1 MSFILGVDTGGTYTD
16 AVILEDE
23 ERVIAFSKAL
33 TTHSDLSLGIGL
45 AIQKAIK
52 KKNTATEKISLV
64 SLSTTLATNALV
76 EGQGDRVALVMIGFQ
91 DSDLEKH
98 SIFDALKGDPFL
110 IIEGGHNYAGFEK
123 SPLAKNKLSKW
134 ISGIKGVSAYAV
146 CSQFAVRNPEHE
158 LEAAEIIRKLTD
170 KPVSLSHQISAKLN
184 GPKRALTAV
193 LNARLI
199 ALIDVLIIKAE
210 HVIKSLGIL
219 APLMVVRGDGALIS
233 AAQAREKPI
242 ETILSGPAAS
252 IVGARWLTGETE
264 AIISDIGGTTT
275 DIAVLKGGKPAID
288 PRGASVG
295 PYRTM
300 VEAVAMY
307 TFGLGGDSEV
317 KLELE
322 GLGGHISLGPKRV
335 IPVALAAS
343 IEPDLIHQTLD
354 SQLKNET
361 PNDFDARFIRRTRA
375 STEPVLSERDDKV
388 YRRIGEQFYP
398 MSEVVKSRLDLQ
410 SVIKLVSMGV
420 AQISAVTPSD
430 ASHVLGKSNAWDK
443 EAAIKAID
451 LFARRRN
458 GSGELLAG
466 STAQMAERIV
476 CQLTDQTSSSILE
489 MAFSEEKVDFGDKPD
504 VLAKHPLIQFGL
516 AGYSDLIKV
525 NVGISK
531 KIIGLGASAPT
542 YYPAVGAE
550 LNCEVILPEYAG
562 VANAI
567 GAVVGKIVMRESG
580 VISSPSEG
588 KYLVHL
594 DGKPVNFTSEVKA
607 LKVLEEKLTEKSI
620 KKAKEAGAE
629 NVSVNIDREI
639 KTANIENRSVF
650 VEASVLVEASGRP
663 RISKS

>member
-110 IIEGGHNYAGFEK
+110 VIEGGHNYAGFEK
-123 SPLAKNKLSKW
+123 SPLEKNKLSQW

-199 ALIDVLIIKAE
+199 ALIDLLIIKAE

-317 KLELE
+317 KLGLE
-322 GLGGHISLGPKRV
+322 GLGGDISLGPKRV

-430 ASHVLGKSNAWDK
+430 ASHVLGKSKAWDK

-620 KKAKEAGAE
+620 QKAKEAGAE

>member
-110 IIEGGHNYAGFEK
+110 VIEGGHNYAGFEK

-620 KKAKEAGAE
+620 QKAKEAGAE

>member
-110 IIEGGHNYAGFEK
+110 VIEGGHNYAGFEK
-123 SPLAKNKLSKW
+123 SPLEKNKLSKW

-199 ALIDVLIIKAE
+199 ALIDLLIIKAE

-567 GAVVGKIVMRESG
+567 GAVVGKIIMRESG

-594 DGKPVNFTSEVKA
+594 DGKPVNFISEAKA

-620 KKAKEAGAE
+620 QKAKEAGAE

>member
-33 TTHSDLSLGIGL
+33 TTHSDLSLGIGS
-45 AIQKAIK
+45 AIQKAVK
-52 KKNTATEKISLV
+52 QRNTAPEKISLV

-110 IIEGGHNYAGFEK
+110 VIEGGHNYAGFEK
-123 SPLAKNKLSKW
+123 SPLEKNKLSKW

-158 LEAAEIIRKLTD
+158 LEAAKIIRKLTD
-170 KPVSLSHQISAKLN
+170 RPVSLSHQISAKLN

-317 KLELE
+317 KLGLE
-322 GLGGHISLGPKRV
+322 GLGGDISLGPKRV

-354 SQLKNET
+354 NQLKNET

-476 CQLTDQTSSSILE
+476 CQLTEQTSSSILE

-504 VLAKHPLIQFGL
+504 VLAKHPLTQFGL

-594 DGKPVNFTSEVKA
+594 DGKPVNFTSEAKA

-620 KKAKEAGAE
+620 QKAKEAGAE
-629 NVSVNIDREI
+629 NVTVNIDKEI
-639 KTANIENRSVF
+639 KTANIENRVVF
-650 VEASVLVEASGRP
+650 VEANVLVEASGRP
-663 RISKS
+663 RIAIS

>member
-91 DSDLEKH
+91 EKDLEKH
-98 SIFDALKGDPFL
+98 SNFDALKGDPFL
-110 IIEGGHNYAGFEK
+110 VIEGGHNYAGFEK
-123 SPLAKNKLSKW
+123 SPLEKNKLSKW

-199 ALIDVLIIKAE
+199 ALIDLLIIKAE

-451 LFARRRN
+451 LFARRRD

-466 STAQMAERIV
+466 STSQMAERIV

-594 DGKPVNFTSEVKA
+594 DGKAINFTSEVKA
-607 LKVLEEKLTEKSI
+607 LKVLEEKLMEKSI
-620 KKAKEAGAE
+620 QKAKEAGAE

>member
-16 AVILEDE
+16 AVLLEDE
-23 ERVIAFSKAL
+23 ERIIAFSKTL
-33 TTHSDLSLGIGL
+33 TTHSDLSLGIGS
-45 AIQKAIK
+45 AIQKAVK
-52 KKNTATEKISLV
+52 QSNTAPEKISLV

-76 EGQGDRVALVMIGFQ
+76 EGQGDRVALVMIGFK

-110 IIEGGHNYAGFEK
+110 VIEGGHNYAGFEK
-123 SPLAKNKLSKW
+123 SRLAKNKLSKW
-134 ISGIKGVSAYAV
+134 VSEIKGVSAYAV

-158 LEAAEIIRKLTD
+158 LEAAKIIRKLTD

-199 ALIDVLIIKAE
+199 ALIDLLIVKAE

-317 KLELE
+317 KLGLE
-322 GLGGHISLGPKRV
+322 GLGGDISLGPKRV

-354 SQLKNET
+354 NQLKSET

-410 SVIKLVSMGV
+410 SVIKLVSVGV

-476 CQLTDQTSSSILE
+476 CQLTEQTSSSILE

-504 VLAKHPLIQFGL
+504 ALAKHPLTQFGL

-525 NVGISK
+525 NVGIGK

-594 DGKPVNFTSEVKA
+594 DGKPVNFTSEAKA
-607 LKVLEEKLTEKSI
+607 LQVLEEKLTEKSI
-620 KKAKEAGAE
+620 QKAKEAGAE
-629 NVSVNIDREI
+629 NVTVNIDKEI
-639 KTANIENRSVF
+639 KTANIGNRIVF
-650 VEASVLVEASGRP
+650 VEANVLVEASGRP
-663 RISKS
+663 RIAIS

>member
-23 ERVIAFSKAL
+23 ERVIAFAKAL
-33 TTHSDLSLGIGL
+33 TTHGDLSLGIGS
-45 AIQKAIK
+45 AIQKAVK
-52 KKNTATEKISLV
+52 QRNTAPEKISLV

-76 EGQGDRVALVMIGFQ
+76 EGQGDRVALIMIGFK

-110 IIEGGHNYAGFEK
+110 VIEGGHNYAGFEK
-123 SPLAKNKLSKW
+123 SPLEKNKLSRW
-134 ISGIKGVSAYAV
+134 LSELKGASAYAI

-170 KPVSLSHQISAKLN
+170 KPVSLSHQLSAKLN
-184 GPKRALTAV
+184 GPKRALTAI

-199 ALIDVLIIKAE
+199 ALIDLLIIKAE
-210 HVIKSLGIL
+210 DIIKSLGIL

-275 DIAVLKGGKPAID
+275 DIAVLMGGKPAID

-317 KLELE
+317 KLQLE
-322 GLGGHISLGPKRV
+322 GLGGDISLGPKRV
-335 IPVALAAS
+335 IPISLAAA
-343 IEPDLIHQTLD
+343 IEPDSIHQSLD

-361 PNDFDARFIRRTRA
+361 PNDFDARFIRRTMA
-375 STEPVLSERDDKV
+375 STEPALSERDDKV
-388 YRRIGEQFYP
+388 YSRIGEQFYP

-410 SVIKLVSMGV
+410 SVVKLVSMGV
-420 AQISAVTPSD
+420 VQISALTPSD
-430 ASHVLGKSNAWDK
+430 ASHVLCKSNAWDK
-443 EAAIKAID
+443 NAAIKAVD
-451 LFARRRN
+451 LFARRRG
-458 GSGELLAG
+458 GSGELLAD
-466 STAQMAERIV
+466 STSQMAERIV
-476 CQLTDQTSSSILE
+476 CQLTEQTSSSILE
-489 MAFSEEKVDFGDKPD
+489 MAFSEEKVYFGDKPH
-504 VLAKHPLIQFGL
+504 VLAKHPLTQLGL
-516 AGYSDLIKV
+516 AGYNDLIKV
-525 NVGISK
+525 NVGIDK

-542 YYPAVGAE
+542 YYPAVGDK
-550 LNCEVILPEYAG
+550 LNCEVILPQHAG

-567 GAVVGKIVMRESG
+567 GAVVGKIVMRETG

-588 KYLVHL
+588 KFLVHL
-594 DGKPVNFTSEVKA
+594 DGNPFNFTNEAEA

-620 KKAKEAGAE
+620 QKAKEAGAE
-629 NVSVNIDREI
+629 NVTVNIDKEI
-639 KTANIENRSVF
+639 KTANIENRTVF
-650 VEASVLVEASGRP
+650 VEANILVEASGRP

>member
-23 ERVIAFSKAL
+23 ERVVAFSKAL
-33 TTHSDLSLGIGL
+33 TTHSDLSLGIGS
-45 AIQKAIK
+45 AIQKAVK
-52 KKNTATEKISLV
+52 QRNTAPEKISLV

-76 EGQGDRVALVMIGFQ
+76 EGQGDRVALIMIGFKY
-91 DSDLEKH
+91 SDLEKH

-110 IIEGGHNYAGFEK
+110 VIEGGHNYAGFEK
-123 SPLAKNKLSKW
+123 NPLEKNKLSRW
-134 ISGIKGVSAYAV
+134 ISEIEGVSAYAV

-199 ALIDVLIIKAE
+199 ALIDLLIVKAE

-275 DIAVLKGGKPAID
+275 DIAILKGGKPAID

-317 KLELE
+317 KLRVE
-322 GLGGHISLGPKRV
+322 GLGGDISLGPKRV

-354 SQLKNET
+354 NQLKNET

-451 LFARRRN
+451 LCARRRN

-476 CQLTDQTSSSILE
+476 CQLTEQTSSSILE

-504 VLAKHPLIQFGL
+504 ALAKHPLTQFGL

-525 NVGISK
+525 NIGIGK

-542 YYPAVGAE
+542 YYPAVGTE
-550 LNCEVILPEYAG
+550 LNCKVILPEYAG

-594 DGKPVNFTSEVKA
+594 DGKPVNFTNEAKA
-607 LKVLEEKLTEKSI
+607 MKVLEEKLTEKSI
-620 KKAKEAGAE
+620 QKAKEAGAE
-629 NVSVNIDREI
+629 NVNVNIDREI

-650 VEASVLVEASGRP
+650 VEASILVEASGRP

>member
-33 TTHSDLSLGIGL
+33 TTHSDLSLGIGS
-45 AIQKAIK
+45 AIQKAVEQ
-52 KKNTATEKISLV
+52 KNIDPKKISLV

-76 EGQGDRVALVMIGFQ
+76 EGQGDTVALIMIGFK
-91 DSDLEKH
+91 DSDLKKH

-110 IIEGGHNYAGFEK
+110 VIEGGHNYAGFEA
-123 SPLAKNKLSKW
+123 SPLAKNELSRW
-134 ISGIKGVSAYAV
+134 VSEIKGVSAYAV

-170 KPVSLSHQISAKLN
+170 KPVSLSHQISVKLN

-199 ALIDVLIIKAE
+199 ALIDLLIVKAE
-210 HVIKSLGIL
+210 HVIKSLGLL

-275 DIAVLKGGKPAID
+275 DIAVLMGGKPAID

-317 KLELE
+317 KLRVE
-322 GLGGHISLGPKRV
+322 GLGGDISLGPKRV

-354 SQLKNET
+354 NQLKNET

-398 MSEVVKSRLDLQ
+398 MSKVVKSRLDLQ

-458 GSGELLAG
+458 GSGELLAS
-466 STAQMAERIV
+466 STAQMAERII
-476 CQLTDQTSSSILE
+476 CQLTEQTSSSILE

-504 VLAKHPLIQFGL
+504 VLAKHPLTQFGL

-542 YYPAVGAE
+542 YYPAVGTE

-594 DGKPVNFTSEVKA
+594 DGKPVNFTSETEA

-620 KKAKEAGAE
+620 QKAKEAGAE

>member
-33 TTHSDLSLGIGL
+33 TTHSDLSLGIGS
-45 AIQKAIK
+45 AIQKAVK
-52 KKNTATEKISLV
+52 QRNTAPEKISLV

-76 EGQGDRVALVMIGFQ
+76 EGQGDRVALIMIGFK

-110 IIEGGHNYAGFEK
+110 VIEGGHNYAGFEK
-123 SPLAKNKLSKW
+123 SRLAKNKLSKW
-134 ISGIKGVSAYAV
+134 VSEIKGVSAYAV

-193 LNARLI
+193 LNARLV
-199 ALIDVLIIKAE
+199 ALIDLLIVKAE

-317 KLELE
+317 KLGLE
-322 GLGGHISLGPKRV
+322 GLGGDISLGPKRV

-354 SQLKNET
+354 NQLKNET

-410 SVIKLVSMGV
+410 SVIKLVSVGV

-504 VLAKHPLIQFGL
+504 VLAKHPLTQFGL

-542 YYPAVGAE
+542 YYPAVGDE

-594 DGKPVNFTSEVKA
+594 DGKPVNFTSEAKA

-620 KKAKEAGAE
+620 QKAKEAGAE

-639 KTANIENRSVF
+639 KTANIENRAVF
-650 VEASVLVEASGRP
+650 VEANVLVEASGRP
-663 RISKS
+663 RISIS

>member
-33 TTHSDLSLGIGL
+33 TTHSDLSLGIGS
-45 AIQKAIK
+45 AIQKAVK
-52 KKNTATEKISLV
+52 QRNTAPEKISLV

-110 IIEGGHNYAGFEK
+110 VIEGGHNYAGFEK
-123 SPLAKNKLSKW
+123 SRLAKNKLSKW
-134 ISGIKGVSAYAV
+134 VSEIKGVSAYAV

-199 ALIDVLIIKAE
+199 ALIDLLIVKAE

-317 KLELE
+317 KLGLE
-322 GLGGHISLGPKRV
+322 GLGGDISLGPKRV

-354 SQLKNET
+354 NQLKNET

-476 CQLTDQTSSSILE
+476 CQLTEQTSSSILE

-504 VLAKHPLIQFGL
+504 VLAKHPLTQFGL

-594 DGKPVNFTSEVKA
+594 DGKPVNFTSEAKA

-620 KKAKEAGAE
+620 QKAKEAGAE
-629 NVSVNIDREI
+629 NVTVNIDREI
-639 KTANIENRSVF
+639 KTANIENRAVF
-650 VEASVLVEASGRP
+650 VEANILVEASGRP
-663 RISKS
+663 RISIS

>member
-110 IIEGGHNYAGFEK
+110 VIEGGHNYAGFEK
-123 SPLAKNKLSKW
+123 SRLAKNKLSKW
-134 ISGIKGVSAYAV
+134 VSEIKGISAYAV

-158 LEAAEIIRKLTD
+158 LEAAKIIRKLTD

-199 ALIDVLIIKAE
+199 ALIDLLIVKAE
-210 HVIKSLGIL
+210 HVIKSFGIL

-295 PYRTM
+295 PYSTM

-620 KKAKEAGAE
+620 QKAKEAGAE

>member
-33 TTHSDLSLGIGL
+33 TTHSDLSLGIGS
-45 AIQKAIK
+45 AIQKAVK
-52 KKNTATEKISLV
+52 QRNTAPEKISLV

-110 IIEGGHNYAGFEK
+110 VIEGGHNYAGFEK
-123 SPLAKNKLSKW
+123 SPLAKNKLSRW
-134 ISGIKGVSAYAV
+134 VSEVKGVSAYAI

-158 LEAAEIIRKLTD
+158 LEAAEIIRQLTD

-199 ALIDVLIIKAE
+199 ALIDLLIVKAE

-275 DIAVLKGGKPAID
+275 DIAVLMGGKPAID

-317 KLELE
+317 KLGLE
-322 GLGGHISLGPKRV
+322 GLGGDISLGPKRV

-354 SQLKNET
+354 NQLKNET

-410 SVIKLVSMGV
+410 SVIKLVSVGV

-504 VLAKHPLIQFGL
+504 VLAKHPLTQFGL

-525 NVGISK
+525 NVGINK

-542 YYPAVGAE
+542 YYPAVGDE

-594 DGKPVNFTSEVKA
+594 DGKPVNFTSEAEA

-620 KKAKEAGAE
+620 QKAKEAGAE
-629 NVSVNIDREI
+629 NVTVNIDREI
-639 KTANIENRSVF
+639 KTANIENRAVF
-650 VEASVLVEASGRP
+650 VEANVLVEASGRP
-663 RISKS
+663 RISIS

>member
-33 TTHSDLSLGIGL
+33 TTHSDLSLGIGS
-45 AIQKAIK
+45 AIQKAVK
-52 KKNTATEKISLV
+52 QRNTAPEKISLV

-76 EGQGDRVALVMIGFQ
+76 EGQGDRVALIMIGFK

-110 IIEGGHNYAGFEK
+110 VIEGGHNYAGFEK
-123 SPLAKNKLSKW
+123 SRLAKNKLSKW
-134 ISGIKGVSAYAV
+134 VSEIKGISAYAV

-158 LEAAEIIRKLTD
+158 LEAAKIIRKLTD

-199 ALIDVLIIKAE
+199 ALIDLLIVKAE

-317 KLELE
+317 KLGLE
-322 GLGGHISLGPKRV
+322 GLGGDISLGPKRV

-354 SQLKNET
+354 NQLKNET

-398 MSEVVKSRLDLQ
+398 MSKVVKSRLDLQ

-476 CQLTDQTSSSILE
+476 CQLTEQTSSSILE

-504 VLAKHPLIQFGL
+504 VLAKHPLTQFGL

-594 DGKPVNFTSEVKA
+594 DGKPVNFTSEAKA

-620 KKAKEAGAE
+620 QKAKEAGAE

>member
-33 TTHSDLSLGIGL
+33 TTHSDLSLGIGS
-45 AIQKAIK
+45 AIQKAVK
-52 KKNTATEKISLV
+52 QRNTAPEKISLV

-76 EGQGDRVALVMIGFQ
+76 EGQGDRVALIMIGFK

-110 IIEGGHNYAGFEK
+110 VIEGGHNYAGFEK
-123 SPLAKNKLSKW
+123 SPLAKNKLSRW
-134 ISGIKGVSAYAV
+134 VSEIKGVSAYAV

-199 ALIDVLIIKAE
+199 ALIDLLIVKAE

-317 KLELE
+317 KLGLE
-322 GLGGHISLGPKRV
+322 GLGGDISLGPKRV

-354 SQLKNET
+354 NQLKNET

-410 SVIKLVSMGV
+410 SVIKLVSVGV

-476 CQLTDQTSSSILE
+476 CQLTEQTSSSILE

-504 VLAKHPLIQFGL
+504 VLAKHPLTQFGL

-594 DGKPVNFTSEVKA
+594 DGKPVNFTSEAKA

-620 KKAKEAGAE
+620 QKAKEAGAE

>member
-33 TTHSDLSLGIGL
+33 TTQSDLSLGIGS
-45 AIQKAIK
+45 AIQKAVK
-52 KKNTATEKISLV
+52 QRNTAPEKISLV

-110 IIEGGHNYAGFEK
+110 VIEGGHNYAGFEK
-123 SPLAKNKLSKW
+123 SRLAKNKLSKW
-134 ISGIKGVSAYAV
+134 VSEIKGVSAYAV

-199 ALIDVLIIKAE
+199 ALIDLLIIKAE
-210 HVIKSLGIL
+210 HVIKRLGIL

-317 KLELE
+317 KLGLE
-322 GLGGHISLGPKRV
+322 GLGGDISLGPKRV

-354 SQLKNET
+354 NQLKNET

-476 CQLTDQTSSSILE
+476 YQLTEQTSSSILE

-504 VLAKHPLIQFGL
+504 VLAKHPLTQFGL

-594 DGKPVNFTSEVKA
+594 DGKPVNFTSEAEA

-620 KKAKEAGAE
+620 QKAKEAGAV
-629 NVSVNIDREI
+629 NVTVNIDREI
-639 KTANIENRSVF
+639 KTANIENRAVF
-650 VEASVLVEASGRP
+650 VEANVLVEASGRP
-663 RISKS
+663 RISIS

>member
-33 TTHSDLSLGIGL
+33 TTHSDLSLGIGS
-45 AIQKAIK
+45 AIK
-52 KKNTATEKISLV
+52 QAVKQRNTAPEKISLV

-98 SIFDALKGDPFL
+98 AIFDALKGDPFL
-110 IIEGGHNYAGFEK
+110 VIEGGHNYAGFEK
-123 SPLAKNKLSKW
+123 NPLEKNKLSRW
-134 ISGIKGVSAYAV
+134 ISEIKCVSAYAV

-210 HVIKSLGIL
+210 HVIKSHGIL

-317 KLELE
+317 KLRLE

-354 SQLKNET
+354 NQLKNET

-410 SVIKLVSMGV
+410 SVIKLVSVGV

-476 CQLTDQTSSSILE
+476 CQLTEQTSSSILE

-504 VLAKHPLIQFGL
+504 VLAKHPLTQLGL

-542 YYPAVGAE
+542 YYPAVGDE

-594 DGKPVNFTSEVKA
+594 DGKPVNFTSEAKA

-629 NVSVNIDREI
+629 NVTVNIDKEI
-639 KTANIENRSVF
+639 KTANIENRVVF
-650 VEASVLVEASGRP
+650 VEANVLVEASGRP
-663 RISKS
+663 RIAIS

>member
-110 IIEGGHNYAGFEK
+110 VIEGGHNYAGFEK
-123 SPLAKNKLSKW
+123 SPLEKNKLSKW

-199 ALIDVLIIKAE
+199 ALIDLLIIKAE

-504 VLAKHPLIQFGL
+504 VLAKHPLTQFGL

-620 KKAKEAGAE
+620 QKAKEAGAE

>member
-110 IIEGGHNYAGFEK
+110 VIEGGHNYAGFEK

>member
-23 ERVIAFSKAL
+23 ERVVAFSKAL
-33 TTHSDLSLGIGL
+33 TTHSDLSLGIGS
-45 AIQKAIK
+45 AIQKAVK
-52 KKNTATEKISLV
+52 QRNTAPEKISLV

-110 IIEGGHNYAGFEK
+110 VIEGGHNYAGFEK
-123 SPLAKNKLSKW
+123 SPLAKNKLSRW
-134 ISGIKGVSAYAV
+134 VSEIKGVSAYAV

-199 ALIDVLIIKAE
+199 ALIDLLIVKAE

-275 DIAVLKGGKPAID
+275 DIAVLMGGKPAID

-317 KLELE
+317 KLGLE
-322 GLGGHISLGPKRV
+322 GLGGDISLGPKRV

-354 SQLKNET
+354 NQLKNET

-410 SVIKLVSMGV
+410 SLIKLVSVGV
-420 AQISAVTPSD
+420 VQISAVTPSD

-458 GSGELLAG
+458 GSGELLAS

-476 CQLTDQTSSSILE
+476 YQLTEQTSSSILE

-504 VLAKHPLIQFGL
+504 VLAKHPLTQLGL

-542 YYPAVGAE
+542 YYPAVGTE

-629 NVSVNIDREI
+629 NVTVNIDKEI
-639 KTANIENRSVF
+639 KTANIENRVVF
-650 VEASVLVEASGRP
+650 VEANVLVEASGRP
-663 RISKS
+663 RIAIS

>member
-52 KKNTATEKISLV
+52 KERTATEKISLV

-110 IIEGGHNYAGFEK
+110 VIEGGHNYAGFEK
-123 SPLAKNKLSKW
+123 SPLEKNKLSKW

-199 ALIDVLIIKAE
+199 ALIDLLIIKAE

-620 KKAKEAGAE
+620 QKAKEAGAE

>member
-33 TTHSDLSLGIGL
+33 TTHSDLSLGIGS
-45 AIQKAIK
+45 AIQKAVK
-52 KKNTATEKISLV
+52 QRNTAPEKISLV

-110 IIEGGHNYAGFEK
+110 VIEGGHNYAGFEK
-123 SPLAKNKLSKW
+123 SPLAKNKLSRW
-134 ISGIKGVSAYAV
+134 VSEIKGVSAYAV

-199 ALIDVLIIKAE
+199 ALIDLLIVKAE

-275 DIAVLKGGKPAID
+275 DIAVLMGGKPAID

-317 KLELE
+317 KLRVE
-322 GLGGHISLGPKRV
+322 GLGGDISLGPKRV

-354 SQLKNET
+354 NQLKNET

-410 SVIKLVSMGV
+410 SVIKLVSVGV

-504 VLAKHPLIQFGL
+504 VLAKHPLTQFGL

-542 YYPAVGAE
+542 YYPAVGTE

-594 DGKPVNFTSEVKA
+594 DGKPVNFTSEAEA

-620 KKAKEAGAE
+620 QKAKEAGAE

-639 KTANIENRSVF
+639 KTANIENRAVF
-650 VEASVLVEASGRP
+650 VEANVLVEASGRP
-663 RISKS
+663 RISIS

>member
-33 TTHSDLSLGIGL
+33 TTHSDLSLGIGS
-45 AIQKAIK
+45 AIQKAVK
-52 KKNTATEKISLV
+52 QRNTAPEKISLV

-110 IIEGGHNYAGFEK
+110 VIEGGHNYAGFEK
-123 SPLAKNKLSKW
+123 SPLAKNKLSRW
-134 ISGIKGVSAYAV
+134 VSEIKGVSAYAV

-199 ALIDVLIIKAE
+199 ALIDLLIVKAE

-275 DIAVLKGGKPAID
+275 DIAVLMGGKPAID

-317 KLELE
+317 KLRLE
-322 GLGGHISLGPKRV
+322 GLGGDISLGPKRV

-354 SQLKNET
+354 NQLKNET

-410 SVIKLVSMGV
+410 SVIKLVSVGV

-476 CQLTDQTSSSILE
+476 YQLTEQTSSSILE

-504 VLAKHPLIQFGL
+504 VLAKHPLTQFGL

-542 YYPAVGAE
+542 YYPAVGDE

-594 DGKPVNFTSEVKA
+594 DGKPVNFTSEAEA

-620 KKAKEAGAE
+620 QKAKEAGAE
-629 NVSVNIDREI
+629 NVTVNIDREI
-639 KTANIENRSVF
+639 KTANIENRAVF
-650 VEASVLVEASGRP
+650 VEANVLVEASGRP
-663 RISKS
+663 RISIS

>member
-33 TTHSDLSLGIGL
+33 TTHSDLSLGIGS
-45 AIQKAIK
+45 AIQKAVK
-52 KKNTATEKISLV
+52 QRNTAPEKISLV

-76 EGQGDRVALVMIGFQ
+76 EGQGDRVALIMIGFK

-110 IIEGGHNYAGFEK
+110 VIEGGHNYAGFEK
-123 SPLAKNKLSKW
+123 SPLEKNKLSRW
-134 ISGIKGVSAYAV
+134 VSEIKGVSAYAV

-199 ALIDVLIIKAE
+199 ALIDLLIVKAE

-233 AAQAREKPI
+233 STQAREKPI

-317 KLELE
+317 KLSVE
-322 GLGGHISLGPKRV
+322 GLGGDISLGPKRV

-354 SQLKNET
+354 NQLKNET

-410 SVIKLVSMGV
+410 SVIKLVSVGV

-476 CQLTDQTSSSILE
+476 CQLTEQTSSSILE

-542 YYPAVGAE
+542 YYPAVGDE

-580 VISSPSEG
+580 MISSPSEG

-594 DGKPVNFTSEVKA
+594 DGKPVNFTSEAEA

-620 KKAKEAGAE
+620 QKAKEAGAE
-629 NVSVNIDREI
+629 NVTVNIDREI
-639 KTANIENRSVF
+639 KTANIENRAVF
-650 VEASVLVEASGRP
+650 VEANVLVEASGRP
-663 RISKS
+663 RISIS

>member
-110 IIEGGHNYAGFEK
+110 VIEGGHNYAGFEK
-123 SPLAKNKLSKW
+123 SPLEKNKLSKW

-199 ALIDVLIIKAE
+199 ALIDLLIIKAE

-476 CQLTDQTSSSILE
+476 CQLTEQTSSSILE

-504 VLAKHPLIQFGL
+504 ALAKHPLTQFGL

-620 KKAKEAGAE
+620 QKAKEAGAE

>member
-33 TTHSDLSLGIGL
+33 TTHSDLSLGIGS
-45 AIQKAIK
+45 AIQKAVK
-52 KKNTATEKISLV
+52 QRNTAPEKISLV

-98 SIFDALKGDPFL
+98 AIFDALKGDPFL
-110 IIEGGHNYAGFEK
+110 VIEGGHNYAGFEK
-123 SPLAKNKLSKW
+123 DPLEKNKLSRW
-134 ISGIKGVSAYAV
+134 VSEIKGVSAYAV

-199 ALIDVLIIKAE
+199 ALIDLLIVKAE

-317 KLELE
+317 KLRVE
-322 GLGGHISLGPKRV
+322 GLGGDIYLGPKRV

-410 SVIKLVSMGV
+410 SVIKLVSVGV

-476 CQLTDQTSSSILE
+476 YQLTEQTSSSILE

-542 YYPAVGAE
+542 YYPAVGDK

-594 DGKPVNFTSEVKA
+594 DGKPVNFTSEAEA
-607 LKVLEEKLTEKSI
+607 LKILEEKLTEKSI
-620 KKAKEAGAE
+620 QKAKEAGAE
-629 NVSVNIDREI
+629 NVTVNIDREI
-639 KTANIENRSVF
+639 KTANIENRAVF
-650 VEASVLVEASGRP
+650 VEANVLVEASGRP
-663 RISKS
+663 RISIS

>member
-110 IIEGGHNYAGFEK
+110 VIEGGHNYAGFEK
-123 SPLAKNKLSKW
+123 SPLEKNKLSKW

-199 ALIDVLIIKAE
+199 ALIDLLIIKAE

-458 GSGELLAG
+458 GSGEVLAG

-620 KKAKEAGAE
+620 QKAKEAGAE

>member
-33 TTHSDLSLGIGL
+33 TTHSDLSLGIGS
-45 AIQKAIK
+45 AIQKAVK
-52 KKNTATEKISLV
+52 QRNTAPEKISLV

-76 EGQGDRVALVMIGFQ
+76 EGQGDRVALIMIGFK

-110 IIEGGHNYAGFEK
+110 VIEGGHNYAGFEK
-123 SPLAKNKLSKW
+123 SPLAKNKLSRW
-134 ISGIKGVSAYAV
+134 VSEIKGVSAYAV

-199 ALIDVLIIKAE
+199 ALIDLLIVKAE

-275 DIAVLKGGKPAID
+275 DIAVLMGGKPAID

-317 KLELE
+317 KLRVE
-322 GLGGHISLGPKRV
+322 GLGGDISLGPKRV

-354 SQLKNET
+354 NQLKNET

-410 SVIKLVSMGV
+410 SVIKLVSVGV

-504 VLAKHPLIQFGL
+504 VLAKHPLTQFGL

-542 YYPAVGAE
+542 YYPAVGDK

-594 DGKPVNFTSEVKA
+594 DGKPVNFTSEAEA

-620 KKAKEAGAE
+620 QKAKEAGAE
-629 NVSVNIDREI
+629 NVTVNIDREI
-639 KTANIENRSVF
+639 KTANIENRAVF
-650 VEASVLVEASGRP
+650 VEANVLVEASGRP
-663 RISKS
+663 RISIS

>member
-110 IIEGGHNYAGFEK
+110 VIEGGHNYAGFEK
-123 SPLAKNKLSKW
+123 SPLEKNKLSKW

-199 ALIDVLIIKAE
+199 ALIDLLIIKAE

-594 DGKPVNFTSEVKA
+594 DGKPVNFISEVKA

-620 KKAKEAGAE
+620 QKAKEAGAE

>member
-33 TTHSDLSLGIGL
+33 TTHSDLSLGIGS
-45 AIQKAIK
+45 AIQKAVK
-52 KKNTATEKISLV
+52 QRNTAPEKISLV

-110 IIEGGHNYAGFEK
+110 VIEGGHNYAGFEK
-123 SPLAKNKLSKW
+123 SPLAKNKLSRW
-134 ISGIKGVSAYAV
+134 VSEIKGVSAYAV

-199 ALIDVLIIKAE
+199 ALIDLLIVKAE

-317 KLELE
+317 KLRLE
-322 GLGGHISLGPKRV
+322 GLGGDISLGPKRV

-354 SQLKNET
+354 NQLKNET

-410 SVIKLVSMGV
+410 SVIKLVSVGV

-504 VLAKHPLIQFGL
+504 VLAKHPLTQFGL

-525 NVGISK
+525 NVGIGK

-542 YYPAVGAE
+542 YYPAVGDE

-594 DGKPVNFTSEVKA
+594 DGKPVNFTSEAEA

-620 KKAKEAGAE
+620 QKAKEAGAE
-629 NVSVNIDREI
+629 NVTVNIDREI
-639 KTANIENRSVF
+639 KTANIENRAVF
-650 VEASVLVEASGRP
+650 VEANVLVEASGRP
-663 RISKS
+663 RISIS

>member
-23 ERVIAFSKAL
+23 ERVVAFSKAL
-33 TTHSDLSLGIGL
+33 TTHSDLSLGIGS
-45 AIQKAIK
+45 AIQKAVK
-52 KKNTATEKISLV
+52 QRNTAPEKISLV

-76 EGQGDRVALVMIGFQ
+76 EGQGDRVALIMIGFK

-110 IIEGGHNYAGFEK
+110 VIEGGHNYAGFEK
-123 SPLAKNKLSKW
+123 SPLAKNKLSRW
-134 ISGIKGVSAYAV
+134 VSEIKGVSAYAV

-158 LEAAEIIRKLTD
+158 LEAAKIIRKLTD
-170 KPVSLSHQISAKLN
+170 RPVSLSHQISAKLN

-199 ALIDVLIIKAE
+199 ALIDLLIVKAE

-317 KLELE
+317 KLRVE
-322 GLGGHISLGPKRV
+322 GLGGDISLGPKRV

-354 SQLKNET
+354 NQLKNET

-410 SVIKLVSMGV
+410 SVIKLVSVGV

-476 CQLTDQTSSSILE
+476 YQLTEQTSSSILE

-504 VLAKHPLIQFGL
+504 VLAKHPLTQFGL

-531 KIIGLGASAPT
+531 KIIGLGASALT

-594 DGKPVNFTSEVKA
+594 DGKPVNFTSEAKA

-629 NVSVNIDREI
+629 NVTVNIDKEI
-639 KTANIENRSVF
+639 KTANIENRVVF
-650 VEASVLVEASGRP
+650 VEANVLVEASGRP
-663 RISKS
+663 RIAIS

>member
-23 ERVIAFSKAL
+23 ERVVAFSKAL
-33 TTHSDLSLGIGL
+33 TTHSDLSLGIGS
-45 AIQKAIK
+45 AIQKAVK
-52 KKNTATEKISLV
+52 QGNTAPEKISLV

-76 EGQGDRVALVMIGFQ
+76 EGQGDRVALIMIGFK

-110 IIEGGHNYAGFEK
+110 VIEGGHNYAGFEK
-123 SPLAKNKLSKW
+123 SRLAKNKLSKW
-134 ISGIKGVSAYAV
+134 VSEIKGVSAYAV

-199 ALIDVLIIKAE
+199 ALIDLLIVKAE

-317 KLELE
+317 KLGLE
-322 GLGGHISLGPKRV
+322 GLGGDISLGPKRV

-354 SQLKNET
+354 NQLKNET

-398 MSEVVKSRLDLQ
+398 MSKVVKSRLDLQ

-476 CQLTDQTSSSILE
+476 CQLTEQTSSSILE

-504 VLAKHPLIQFGL
+504 VLAKHPLTQFGL

-588 KYLVHL
+588 KYLVHF
-594 DGKPVNFTSEVKA
+594 DGNPVNFTSEAEA

-620 KKAKEAGAE
+620 QKAKEAGAE
-629 NVSVNIDREI
+629 NVTVNIDREI
-639 KTANIENRSVF
+639 KTANIENRAVF
-650 VEASVLVEASGRP
+650 VEANILVEASGRP
-663 RISKS
+663 RISIS

>member
-110 IIEGGHNYAGFEK
+110 VIEGGHNYAGFEK
-123 SPLAKNKLSKW
+123 SPLEKNKLSKW

-199 ALIDVLIIKAE
+199 ALIDLLIIKAE

-375 STEPVLSERDDKV
+375 STEPELSERDDKV

-620 KKAKEAGAE
+620 QKAKEAGAE

>member
-110 IIEGGHNYAGFEK
+110 VIEGGHNYAGFEK

-199 ALIDVLIIKAE
+199 ALIDLLIIKAE

-375 STEPVLSERDDKV
+375 SIEPVLSERDDKV

-430 ASHVLGKSNAWDK
+430 ASHVLGKSKAWDK

-620 KKAKEAGAE
+620 QKAKEAGAE